1 MALMVFAANYFVQ
14 KADGESQRHNLHQ
27 EVDDLQH
34 LIDTEITSIKKLLGG
49 YADSRDLAAALI
61 DPENAG
67 LRGQKV
73 VEQIMATSLNY
84 ENVWVTDAAGKIVLS
99 HNPDSLGYDC
109 SNDFFFTVLKNRLM
123 KEHMDVTAY
132 PSPITGYP
140 VFVSSQAILDE
151 SGRFLGIL
159 AIAYDFFSYSETVLK
174 NLTFGREGYA
184 FIFDQKGSL
193 LAHPREE
200 LIFKDMSDYEN
211 VKAVLQGAD
220 ENTAFWYEFDGIA
233 KLMFFR
239 RLSSV
244 PWTVAINLPK
254 ADFYRITYLVGFF
267 LILAAAVA
275 SIVLIA
281 TLILVMKKLVLNRVS
296 SLQGGSKPWHPKIS
310 PRPPRLRGRMN

>member
-1 MALMVFAANYFVQ
+1 M
-14 KADGESQRHNLHQ
+14 
-27 EVDDLQH
+27 
-34 LIDTEITSIKKLLGG
+34 
-49 YADSRDLAAALI
+49 SR
-61 DPENAG
+61 AG
-67 LRGQKV
+67 
-73 VEQIMATSLNY
+73 S
-84 ENVWVTDAAGKIVLS
+84 W
-99 HNPDSLGYDC
+99 
-109 SNDFFFTVLKNRLM
+109 
-123 KEHMDVTAY
+123 
-132 PSPITGYP
+132 
-140 VFVSSQAILDE
+140 
-151 SGRFLGIL
+151 GIL

-174 NLTFGREGYA
+174 TLPSAGGYA

-211 VKAVLQGAD
+211 EGRLQGAD

-244 PWTVAINLPK
+244 STVAINLLK

-296 SLQGGSKPWHPKIS
+296 SLRRGDRTSGIPRSHPDH
-310 PRPPRLRGRMN
+310 RD